1 MTARGE
7 ETEQELVELAQCLER
22 QSGGHFIRDDSCI
35 DEVHGGQHQIRLQRL
50 AQCH

>member
-22 QSGGHFIRDDSCI
+22 QSGGRFIRDDSCV
-35 DEVHGGQHQIRLQRL
+35 DEMHGGQHQIRLQRL